1 MTLIIPVESIASK
14 IVFLRNE
21 KVMLDRDLAVL
32 YGVETKVLK
41 QAVRRNLKR
50 FPDDFMFELT
60 KEEKQSLRSQ
70 NVTLKRGQHSKYL
83 PFAFTEQGVAMLSS
97 VLNSDRAIDV
107 NISIM
112 RAFVQLRRLMASH
125 DELANKLA
133 ELERHL
139 KGHDD
144 QIQAIFETI
153 QQLMVPPETKKKKI
167 GFTVKEKQ
175 IAYGKSL
182 PTKALDEFSL
192 TRQAFRIW
200 INIPGDIQ
208 IKILNNVWC
217 RTCLDI
223 TGIGS
228 VIGKVEK
235 GMLILRGI
243 CTRCGKP
250 VTRAIE
256 NE

>member
-1 MTLIIPVESIASK
+1 MTLIIPVESIVSK
-14 IVFLRNE
+14 IVFLRDE
-21 KVMLDRDLAVL
+21 KVLLDRDLAGL

-41 QAVRRNLKR
+41 QAVRRNIKR

-107 NISIM
+107 NIAIM

-144 QIQAIFETI
+144 QIQAIFEAI
-153 QQLMVPPETKKKKI
+153 QQLMAPPETKKKKI
-167 GFTVKEKQ
+167 GFTVKEELSK
-175 IAYGKSL
+175 YGK
-182 PTKALDEFSL
+182 K
-192 TRQAFRIW
+192 
-200 INIPGDIQ
+200 
-208 IKILNNVWC
+208 K
-217 RTCLDI
+217 
-223 TGIGS
+223 
-228 VIGKVEK
+228 
-235 GMLILRGI
+235 
-243 CTRCGKP
+243 
-250 VTRAIE
+250 
-256 NE
+256 